1 MTCILIL
8 SIQVPSSAC
17 IKVRVFIERETSW
30 SWYQVIPGLFMVIQ
44 CSVSLHIRLIT
55 LSDFPS
61 WEASHLEILTYF
73 NVQGPFP
80 KMQPP
85 QKPPLYADRRTE
97 PSDCHLDW
105 SPFKDAWLL
114 ILKIFEVPIAYIFSG
129 FPLLFCSRLN
139 LRSTRLKVDTQNGLP
154 GTFCILLSASDLA
167 LKSVHQA
174 LSIESGKFMKIH
186 ENS

>member
-8 SIQVPSSAC
+8 SIQVLSSAC
-17 IKVRVFIERETSW
+17 IKMRVFIEREKRHYHDTR
-30 SWYQVIPGLFMVIQ
+30 WYQGYSWLFNVLYL
-44 CSVSLHIRLIT
+44 CTSNWSP
-55 LSDFPS
+55 SASFPS

-105 SPFKDAWLL
+105 SPFKDARLL
-114 ILKIFEVPIAYIFSG
+114 ILKIFEVPIACIFSG

-174 LSIESGKFMKIH
+174 LSIL
-186 ENS
+186 